1 MAKTGTVT
9 FDNVGS
15 HDPFVV
21 PVPCRTITLRE
32 QGAAGTTRYQVFAP
46 SATDAGYTKLQGEST
61 VLMAYPAGHLF
72 QAGDV
77 PAYFTVLDAA
87 SAAFSYICE

>member
-9 FDNVGS
+9 FDNVSS

-21 PVPCRTITLRE
+21 PVPCRTITIRE

-46 SATDAGYTKLQGEST
+46 SATDAGFTKLQGEST
-61 VLMAYPAGHLF
+61 MLTAYPAGQLF
-72 QAGDV
+72 QAGDI
-77 PAYFTVLDAA
+77 PAYFTVLDVA
-87 SAAFSYICE
+87 SATFSFICE

>member
-9 FDNVGS
+9 FDNVSS

-21 PVPCRTITLRE
+21 PIACRSITIRE

-46 SATDAGYTKLQGEST
+46 SATDAGFTKLQGETT
-61 VLMAYPAGHLF
+61 VLTGYPPGQLF
-72 QAGDV
+72 QTGDI
-77 PAYFTVLDAA
+77 PAYFTVLDVTSA
-87 SAAFSYICE
+87 SFSFICE

>member
-9 FDNVGS
+9 FDNVSS

-21 PVPCRTITLRE
+21 PVACRSITIRE

-46 SATDAGYTKLQGEST
+46 SATDAGFTKLQGET
-61 VLMAYPAGHLF
+61 AVLTAYPPGQLF
-72 QAGDV
+72 QTGDI
-77 PAYFTVLDAA
+77 PAYFTVLDVT
-87 SAAFSYICE
+87 SATFSFICE